1 MQVDFHLRGRCFHQ
15 SSRHVSGFDGTLSQM
30 FFVNGVN
37 LVDERQIRRAGRIEV
52 MTKTAIDEDVDDVR
66 KANEQLEMKLL
77 DQQRQNVLGPD
88 AFEPFL

>member
-1 MQVDFHLRGRCFHQ
+1 MNF
-15 SSRHVSGFDGTLSQM
+15 
-30 FFVNGVN
+30 
-37 LVDERQIRRAGRIEV
+37 VDERQIPRAGRIEV